1 MNVGIS
7 YEVYNLKSFTDLD
20 YEKIIDCQDWRLGR
34 LSVGAWN
41 FGSHNVW
48 LCNVSICHWNVI
60 DSLKTKITTEL
71 QRCIGLIPKHY
82 SCVFIF

>member
-1 MNVGIS
+1 
-7 YEVYNLKSFTDLD
+7 
-20 YEKIIDCQDWRLGR
+20 
-34 LSVGAWN
+34 
-41 FGSHNVW
+41 